1 MTLNIQWR
9 VTKLTPNPP
18 EPGRPPGG
26 HGAGLLTVTQAH
38 SPILAPRVECPI
50 GRSLKTV
57 VTTLTTA
64 GRRASGATKSYGRQT
79 APGDWHPGGSRTGQE
94 GWLPW
99 Q

>member
-1 MTLNIQWR
+1 LNIQWR
-9 VTKLTPNPP
+9 VTKLTLNPP

-26 HGAGLLTVTQAH
+26 HGVGLLTVTQAH

-50 GRSLKTV
+50 GRSLNTV

-79 APGDWHPGGSRTGQE
+79 APVDWHPGGSRTGQE